1 MKRSIIRKGGLLHA
15 VVTVTPLIVALLHIS
30 NSRINNSCHAFTSL
44 STSSINGSIRRTLP
58 LIHSSR
64 IETSIRPKLG
74 HFPHIYSTIHSRPS
88 LSSTSTSTSL
98 SYALEDIIYN
108 AQSTAASLAS
118 SSLST
123 ISEPTTSS
131 SFIPLAILYFA
142 GLLTSFS
149 PCSLGLLPLTMSY
162 ISSAAD
168 SREDKAVVLP
178 TLAFASGLAVVF
190 CSLGLASSFVGGVFG
205 STTSSDNIWGAFA
218 LASLSS
224 GISIAM
230 GLQLLEL
237 VNLPLPSLDFEMD
250 TGQGQSQ
257 GRGMMNSNDNA
268 STDSMYSEVAFDDD
282 GNMMMPS
289 PLVSESSSLV
299 FDDDGNIMM
308 PSPLVS
314 ESPLLQDATAD
325 PTSTS
330 SDNFNSLFRTFL
342 LGGSS
347 ALVAS
352 PCATP
357 VLTSILAF
365 VAGAQDPALGGLLL
379 FIYTVGYSTP
389 LLVVAASGG
398 QALVNLQNANVE
410 EDTLVGK
417 LGQIVNPLT
426 ASVLIWYGVN
436 GFLEAVFG
444 DPSLAGLAPIL
455 N

>member
-1 MKRSIIRKGGLLHA
+1 
-15 VVTVTPLIVALLHIS
+15 
-30 NSRINNSCHAFTSL
+30 
-44 STSSINGSIRRTLP
+44 
-58 LIHSSR
+58 
-64 IETSIRPKLG
+64 
-74 HFPHIYSTIHSRPS
+74 
-88 LSSTSTSTSL
+88 
-98 SYALEDIIYN
+98 
-108 AQSTAASLAS
+108 
-118 SSLST
+118 
-123 ISEPTTSS
+123 
-131 SFIPLAILYFA
+131 
-142 GLLTSFS
+142 
-149 PCSLGLLPLTMSY
+149 MSY

-168 SREDKAVVLP
+168 SRDDKAVLLP

-237 VNLPLPSLDFEMD
+237 VNLPLPSLDFELD
-250 TGQGQSQ
+250 QGQGQGKGQ
-257 GRGMMNSNDNA
+257 GQGQGNGGNRQDNVIC
-268 STDSMYSEVAFDDD
+268 TDSVCYSQVAFDDD
-282 GNMMMPS
+282 GNVMVQSPLISETS
-289 PLVSESSSLV
+289 PLVIDVSPLISESSPLV
-299 FDDDGNIMM
+299 LDA
-308 PSPLVS
+308 SPL
-314 ESPLLQDATAD
+314 QDVTAD
-325 PTSTS
+325 SSSSSTS
-330 SDNFNSLFRTFL
+330 DNVNSLFRTFL

-365 VAGAQDPALGGLLL
+365 VAGAQDPALGALLL

-410 EDTLVGK
+410 EETLVGK

-426 ASVLIWYGVN
+426 ASVLIWYGVS

-444 DPSLAGLAPIL
+444 DPSLAGLAPIM